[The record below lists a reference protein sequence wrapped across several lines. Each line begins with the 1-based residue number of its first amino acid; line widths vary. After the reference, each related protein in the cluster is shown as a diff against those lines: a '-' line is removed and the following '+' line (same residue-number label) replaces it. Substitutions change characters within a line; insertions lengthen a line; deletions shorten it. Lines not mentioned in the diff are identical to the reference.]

1 MYKMNK
7 VQSTNPVQAYLE
19 GMLWASFSVKI
30 FEENVAEWQI
40 DAAKECAKNL
50 KEKEIDH
57 SSLTPIKKEEQKKL
71 WNQWIDETTKGFKDV
86 LKADG
91 RLV

>member
-1 MYKMNK
+1 MNK

-40 DAAKECAKNL
+40 DAVKECAKNL
-50 KEKEIDH
+50 KEI
-57 SSLTPIKKEEQKKL
+57 
-71 WNQWIDETTKGFKDV
+71 
-86 LKADG
+86 
-91 RLV
+91 RLVIDNEMLAVISRGE

>member
-1 MYKMNK
+1 MNK

-19 GMLWASFSVKI
+19 GMLRAAFGVKI
-30 FEENVAEWQI
+30 IDCNVAEWQI

-86 LKADG
+86 LKAEG

>member
-1 MYKMNK
+1 MHMDIIQDINTAK
-7 VQSTNPVQAYLE
+7 AYLE
-19 GMLWASFSVKI
+19 GMLWAAFGVKI
-30 FEENVAEWQI
+30 IDCNVAEWQI

>member
-1 MYKMNK
+1 MHMDIIQDIN
-7 VQSTNPVQAYLE
+7 TANAYLE
-19 GMLWASFSVKI
+19 GMLRAAFGVKI
-30 FEENVAEWQI
+30 IDCNVAEWQI

-86 LKADG
+86 LKAEG

>member
-1 MYKMNK
+1 MHMDIIQDINTAK
-7 VQSTNPVQAYLE
+7 AYLE

>member
-1 MYKMNK
+1 MCKMNK

-19 GMLWASFSVKI
+19 GMLWASFGVKI

-71 WNQWIDETTKGFKDV
+71 WNQWMMKQP
-86 LKADG
+86 KASKMC
-91 RLV
+91 

>member
-1 MYKMNK
+1 MCKMNK

-40 DAAKECAKNL
+40 DAVKECAKNL
-50 KEKEIDH
+50 KEI
-57 SSLTPIKKEEQKKL
+57 
-71 WNQWIDETTKGFKDV
+71 
-86 LKADG
+86 
-91 RLV
+91 RLVIDNEMLAVISRGE

>member
-1 MYKMNK
+1 MR
-7 VQSTNPVQAYLE
+7 AAF
-19 GMLWASFSVKI
+19 GVKI
-30 FEENVAEWQI
+30 IDCNVAEWQI

-86 LKADG
+86 LKAEG

>member
-1 MYKMNK
+1 MNK

-19 GMLWASFSVKI
+19 GMLWAAFGVKI
-30 FEENVAEWQI
+30 IDCNVAEWQI

-71 WNQWIDETTKGFKDV
+71 WNQWIDETTKGFKDE
-86 LKADG
+86 LRRAG
-91 RLV
+91 RTV

>member
-1 MYKMNK
+1 MR
-7 VQSTNPVQAYLE
+7 AAF
-19 GMLWASFSVKI
+19 GVKI
-30 FEENVAEWQI
+30 IDCNVAEWQI

-71 WNQWIDETTKGFKDV
+71 WNQWIDETIKGFKYV
-86 LKADG
+86 LKAEG

>member
-1 MYKMNK
+1 MHMDIIQDINTAK
-7 VQSTNPVQAYLE
+7 AYLE
-19 GMLWASFSVKI
+19 GMLWAAFGVKI
-30 FEENVAEWQI
+30 IDCNVAEWQI
-40 DAAKECAKNL
+40 DAAKECAKKL
-50 KEKEIDH
+50 KEKEIDY

-71 WNQWIDETTKGFKDV
+71 WNQWIDETTKGFKYV

>member
-1 MYKMNK
+1 
-7 VQSTNPVQAYLE
+7 
-19 GMLWASFSVKI
+19 MLRAAFGVKI
-30 FEENVAEWQI
+30 IDCNVAEWQI

-71 WNQWIDETTKGFKDV
+71 WNQWIDETIKGFKYV
-86 LKADG
+86 LKAEG